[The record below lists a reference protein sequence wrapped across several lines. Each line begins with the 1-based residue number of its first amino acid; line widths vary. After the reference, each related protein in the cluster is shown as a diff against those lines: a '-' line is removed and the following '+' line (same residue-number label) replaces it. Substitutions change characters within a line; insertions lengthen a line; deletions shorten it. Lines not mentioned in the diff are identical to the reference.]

1 MARYERRPEL
11 DAPAHLHPVDNVNAD
26 PIGEGQQ
33 VRIDGDVRKH
43 AVWTS
48 SWQEVGRCEAISEE
62 HDRERPIVLTR
73 HPAEPLGARARRV
86 DGPGPFP
93 LVRGFVL

>member
-1 MARYERRPEL
+1 MAIRIIVLRSHSPEPLVRVGFWFVRKSGMSRYERRPEL

-48 SWQEVGRCEAISEE
+48 SSWQEVGRCEAISEE
-62 HDRERPIVLTR
+62 HDRERPIV
-73 HPAEPLGARARRV
+73 
-86 DGPGPFP
+86 
-93 LVRGFVL
+93 

>member
-1 MARYERRPEL
+1 MSRCERRPEL
-11 DAPAHLHPVDNVNAD
+11 DAPARLHPVDNVNAD

-48 SWQEVGRCEAISEE
+48 SWQEVGRCEAICQSAFKFGSDSLLMQFEGC
-62 HDRERPIVLTR
+62 L
-73 HPAEPLGARARRV
+73 AL
-86 DGPGPFP
+86 
-93 LVRGFVL
+93 